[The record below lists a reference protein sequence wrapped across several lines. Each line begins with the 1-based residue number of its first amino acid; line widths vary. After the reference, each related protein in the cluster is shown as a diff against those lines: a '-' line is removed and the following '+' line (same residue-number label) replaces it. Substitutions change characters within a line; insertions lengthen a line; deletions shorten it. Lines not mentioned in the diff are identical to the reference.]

1 MSTIRAIKAR
11 EVLDSQGFPTI
22 QLFLWIEDGRSVVV
36 TSPNEWAYI
45 SEEAVVI
52 RDNDDQEF
60 NGKGV
65 KKVVESINKE
75 IGPKLLGMPVISQ
88 GEIDKTIIEFDG
100 TAEKSRLG
108 ANALLAISMAV
119 LKAGALSTNLPLYS
133 YIQQK
138 YQLTEFLSIPNC
150 IYPLITGGD
159 FGNDNLDFQEFELIP
174 ASHVSFNRSLTMAS
188 TIREKIQEVIETRGG
203 SVCTGPTGGF
213 LPRMNSNSEAFE
225 LFLEAIKTTK
235 YTFAQ
240 DIFFGLDAAADT
252 IVADDN
258 YKLRDKPDRYSA
270 KDLADY
276 YKSLRERYK
285 TIYLEDPFVSSD
297 EKSWQQ
303 ITEKIGATTKIVA
316 DESIQS
322 NQEKLKKAIKNKTA
336 NAVSV
341 KLLDRGTISET
352 LQLIKIAK
360 EAEWAVIVSEHSGET
375 NETLLA
381 DLAVGVG
388 ADYAK
393 LGPPN
398 QGERVAKYNRLIEI
412 NEEISPTEEEKL
424 SP

>member
-1 MSTIRAIKAR
+1 MSNIRAIKAR

-22 QLFLWIEDGRSVVV
+22 QLFLWIEDGRSVAV
-36 TSPNEWAYI
+36 TVPNEWAY
-45 SEEAVVI
+45 ENTEAKII

-75 IGPKLLGMPVISQ
+75 IAPQLLGMPVISQ
-88 GEIDKTIIEFDG
+88 GEIDKTLIELDG
-100 TAEKSRLG
+100 TTDKSKYG
-108 ANALLAISMAV
+108 ANAILAISMAT

-150 IYPLITGGD
+150 VYPLITGGD
-159 FGNDNLDFQEFELIP
+159 FGNDNIDFQEFELIP

-188 TIREKIQEVIETRGG
+188 TIREKIEDVIESRGG

-213 LPRMNSNSEAFE
+213 LPRMNSNAEVFE
-225 LFLEAIKTTK
+225 LFLEAIKTTQ

-240 DIFFGLDAAADT
+240 DIFFGLDVAADT
-252 IVADDN
+252 LVTDDN

-270 KDLADY
+270 KDMAEY

-285 TIYLEDPFVSSD
+285 TIYLEDPFSSKD
-297 EKSWQQ
+297 ERSWQQ
-303 ITEKIGATTKIVA
+303 ITEKIGTTTKIVA
-316 DESIQS
+316 DEFILS
-322 NQEKLKKAIKNKTA
+322 NHDKLKKAIKNKTA
-336 NAVSV
+336 NAICV
-341 KLLDRGTISET
+341 KLLDRGTISES
-352 LQLIKIAK
+352 LQLMKIAK
-360 EAEWAVIVSEHSGET
+360 EAEWTVVLGEHSGET
-375 NETLLA
+375 NETFLA
-381 DLAVGVG
+381 DLSVGVG
-388 ADYAK
+388 VDYAK

-412 NEEISPTEEEKL
+412 NEEINPQENAT
-424 SP
+424 

>member
-1 MSTIRAIKAR
+1 MSNIRAIKAR

-22 QLFLWIEDGRSVVV
+22 QLFLWIEDGRSVAV
-36 TSPNEWAYI
+36 TVPNEWAY
-45 SEEAVVI
+45 ENTEAKII

-75 IGPKLLGMPVISQ
+75 IAPQLLGMPVISQ
-88 GEIDKTIIEFDG
+88 GEIDKTLIELDG
-100 TAEKSRLG
+100 TTDKSKYG
-108 ANALLAISMAV
+108 ANAILAISMAT

-150 IYPLITGGD
+150 VYPLITGGD
-159 FGNDNLDFQEFELIP
+159 FGNDNIDFQEFELIP

-188 TIREKIQEVIETRGG
+188 TIREKIEDVIESRGG

-213 LPRMNSNSEAFE
+213 LPRMNSNAEVFE
-225 LFLEAIKTTK
+225 LFLEAIKTTQ

-240 DIFFGLDAAADT
+240 DIFFGLDVAADT
-252 IVADDN
+252 LVTDDN

-270 KDLADY
+270 KDMAEY

-285 TIYLEDPFVSSD
+285 TIYLEDPFSSKD
-297 EKSWQQ
+297 ERSWQQ
-303 ITEKIGATTKIVA
+303 ITEKIGTTTKIVA
-316 DESIQS
+316 DEFILS
-322 NQEKLKKAIKNKTA
+322 NHDKLKKAIKNKTA
-336 NAVSV
+336 NAICV
-341 KLLDRGTISET
+341 KLLDRGTISES
-352 LQLIKIAK
+352 LQLMKIAK
-360 EAEWAVIVSEHSGET
+360 EAEWTVVLGEHSGET
-375 NETLLA
+375 NETFLA
-381 DLAVGVG
+381 DLSVG
-388 ADYAK
+388 AGVDYAK

-412 NEEISPTEEEKL
+412 NEEINPQENAT
-424 SP
+424 

>member
-1 MSTIRAIKAR
+1 MPNIRAIKAR

-36 TSPNEWAYI
+36 TVPNEWAY
-45 SEEAVVI
+45 ENAEAKII

-75 IGPKLLGMPVISQ
+75 IAPKLLGMPVISQ
-88 GEIDKTIIEFDG
+88 GEIDKTLIELDG
-100 TAEKSRLG
+100 TADKSKYG
-108 ANALLAISMAV
+108 ANAILAISMAT

-150 IYPLITGGD
+150 VYPLITGGD
-159 FGNDNLDFQEFELIP
+159 FGNDNIDFQEFELIP
-174 ASHVSFNRSLTMAS
+174 ASHVNFNRSLTMAS
-188 TIREKIQEVIETRGG
+188 TIREKIEDVIESRGG

-213 LPRMNSNSEAFE
+213 LPRMNSNAEVFE
-225 LFLEAIKTTK
+225 LFLEAIKTTQ

-240 DIFFGLDAAADT
+240 DIFFGLDVAADT
-252 IVADDN
+252 LVTDDN

-270 KDLADY
+270 KDIAEY

-285 TIYLEDPFVSSD
+285 TIYLEDPFSSKD
-297 EKSWQQ
+297 ERSWQQ
-303 ITEKIGATTKIVA
+303 ITEKIGTTTKIVA
-316 DESIQS
+316 DEFILS
-322 NQEKLKKAIKNKTA
+322 NHEKLKKAIKNKTA
-336 NAVSV
+336 NAICI
-341 KLLDRGTISET
+341 KLLDRGTISES
-352 LQLIKIAK
+352 LQLMKIAK
-360 EAEWAVIVSEHSGET
+360 EAEWTVVLSEHSGET
-375 NETLLA
+375 NETFLA
-381 DLAVGVG
+381 DLSVG
-388 ADYAK
+388 AGVDYAK

-412 NEEISPTEEEKL
+412 NEEINPQ
-424 SP
+424 

>member
-1 MSTIRAIKAR
+1 MSNIRAIKAR

-22 QLFLWIEDGRSVVV
+22 QLFLWIEDGRSVAV
-36 TSPNEWAYI
+36 TVPNEWAY
-45 SEEAVVI
+45 ENTEAKII

-75 IGPKLLGMPVISQ
+75 IAPKLLGMPVISQ
-88 GEIDKTIIEFDG
+88 GEIDKTLIELDG
-100 TAEKSRLG
+100 TADKSKYG
-108 ANALLAISMAV
+108 ANAILAISMAT

-150 IYPLITGGD
+150 VYPLITGGD
-159 FGNDNLDFQEFELIP
+159 FGNDNIDFQEFELIP

-188 TIREKIQEVIETRGG
+188 TIREKIEDVIESRGG

-213 LPRMNSNSEAFE
+213 LPRMNSNAEVFE
-225 LFLEAIKTTK
+225 LFLEAIKTTQ

-240 DIFFGLDAAADT
+240 DIFFGLDVAADT
-252 IVADDN
+252 LVTDDN

-270 KDLADY
+270 KDMAEY

-285 TIYLEDPFVSSD
+285 TIYLEDPFSSKD
-297 EKSWQQ
+297 ERSWQQ
-303 ITEKIGATTKIVA
+303 ITEKIGTTTKIVA
-316 DESIQS
+316 DEFILS
-322 NQEKLKKAIKNKTA
+322 NHDKLKKAIKNKTA
-336 NAVSV
+336 NAICV
-341 KLLDRGTISET
+341 KLLDRGTISES

-360 EAEWAVIVSEHSGET
+360 EAEWTVVLSEHSGET
-375 NETLLA
+375 NETFLA
-381 DLAVGVG
+381 DLAVGAGV
-388 ADYAK
+388 DYAK

-412 NEEISPTEEEKL
+412 NEEINPQENAT
-424 SP
+424 